1 MCAEESYFGVGARSL
16 YAVLTSARRDLSSRG
31 RAGYFDPGPKDSE
44 IRNNARRISGG
55 RLVRRDSGAN
65 PCPGLIQIGCIDIEL
80 S

>member
-31 RAGYFDPGPKDSE
+31 RAGYFDPGPKDSK
-44 IRNNARRISGG
+44 IRNNSG